1 MRIRLLGSHLL
12 LCTAAGLITAS
23 AWAQDPAPAEPV
35 PAEPEPA
42 PAAEPTPSPGP
53 AAPAASDPIA
63 QPEPAAP
70 EEEESFPPAWF
81 RIDHDGGGLQL
92 WAGATHTISDGIGL
106 ATDIYVNS
114 GTLGELDV
122 GLALTAGAFTI
133 TPMVGIQFDWSQK
146 KADAIVPQFYVTG
159 GPDPIYLELW
169 VQNYLYT
176 PLDYVVDETPLE
188 NTLYFR
194 FFVDYKIGKYIGI
207 GPQVEPLL
215 TLSGGGDTLTSLP
228 VGGNLMFTNYGA
240 GNSLFVFL
248 GYETKDEAKVD
259 DAALVGRLTF
269 VKNF

>member
-1 MRIRLLGSHLL
+1 MRIRLLGSHLS
-12 LCTAAGLITAS
+12 LCTAAGLITAT
-23 AWAQDPAPAEPV
+23 AWAQDPAPAEPA
-35 PAEPEPA
+35 PAEPA
-42 PAAEPTPSPGP
+42 PAAEPTPLPAP
-53 AAPAASDPIA
+53 AAPAASEPIA

-70 EEEESFPPAWF
+70 AEEESYPPAWF
-81 RIDHDGGGLQL
+81 RIDSDGGALQL
-92 WAGATHTISDGIGL
+92 WAGATHAIADGIGL

-114 GTLGELDV
+114 GTLGEFDV
-122 GLALTAGAFTI
+122 GPAFTAGDFTV
-133 TPMVGIQFDWSQK
+133 TPMIGIQFDWAQK
-146 KADAIVPQFYVTG
+146 KADAIVPQLYVTG

-176 PLDYVVDETPLE
+176 PLDYEIDDTAV
-188 NTLYFR
+188 NNILYFR
-194 FFVDYKIGKYIGI
+194 LFVDYEISKYLAI

-228 VGGNLMFTNYGA
+228 VGGNLMFSNYGA
-240 GNSLFVFL
+240 GNSLFFFL